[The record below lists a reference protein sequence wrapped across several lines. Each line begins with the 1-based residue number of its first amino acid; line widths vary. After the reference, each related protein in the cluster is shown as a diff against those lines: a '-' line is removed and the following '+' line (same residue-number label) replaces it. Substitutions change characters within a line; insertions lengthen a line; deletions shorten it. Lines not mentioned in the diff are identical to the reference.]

1 MEDPDNSFLIIPSYT
16 PSTEKYTIYFIEMH
30 LSSEDTTI
38 EINLDKSDSSLGNL
52 FKIDMRTKYY
62 GKDVYLVNIYKC
74 SFNPSLLDKKKIK
87 YSNETKTC
95 EIKITLT
102 QKKCI
107 FDSIN
112 TINIEKDNFLGV
124 LKFSDYKWYLGMK
137 YKPPTKIELS
147 NNQIFQYFLNALIE
161 KDNKNK
167 KDLCFIK
174 LINYGI
180 NLLKKI
186 FLNNYDYELFI
197 LVYINS
203 FYTEIGE
210 LVKQTLD
217 LFEIDKDYITIDSS
231 FMVYLEELEKIYQN
245 HYDLL
250 EKMEMKSEKY
260 SIRFYTV
267 YIYFLSELKQNEKL
281 LSILYELMNNNK
293 YDNLILPK
301 LYLSKFFKFYKTLEI
316 PEDIK
321 AILQNSFIISSKT
334 YNDLLNSFSLIS
346 EFTKKNFVNI
356 LTSVKNNYE
365 KIHEICSKE
374 KNSIS
379 IDDYYTQN
387 NKDIN
392 ELKTIKECLD
402 FILTNKK
409 KYEYETIQ
417 IGIDTYLYFIK
428 NHYEQ
433 EFLYYL
439 ENKLF
444 EYFLKYEDLENAI
457 SFSSQLRRRQ
467 FIPLLEYIKK
477 NIEKISEICLK
488 FNEKI
493 NIEKYVQKFPSDEL
507 TKIME
512 LIQYIIQ
519 FEKNSSKKFIKF
531 NINIWEDYTHTKNI
545 DDLFIIRKI
554 IFLCSEIEPQ
564 LNENSIDLGEKIHN
578 LGLELIRKGQLKGEK
593 LNQFLG
599 ENEIFYTDNK
609 IKKLEKENDK
619 MKDKIENMEQKVSNI
634 QYDVSKLKT
643 EVNSLSNSNEKIL
656 GKINSIESNI
666 RKIKDDIYELKHPP
680 VEHNDYSHN
689 YYNQ

>member
-137 YKPPTKIELS
+137 YKPPTQIELS

-167 KDLCFIK
+167 KDLCFIE

-346 EFTKKNFVNI
+346 EFTNKKFVSI
-356 LTSVKNNYE
+356 LISVKNNYE

-374 KNSIS
+374 KNLIS
-379 IDDYYTQN
+379 IDNYYTQN

-409 KYEYETIQ
+409 NMNMKR
-417 IGIDTYLYFIK
+417 F
-428 NHYEQ
+428 
-433 EFLYYL
+433 
-439 ENKLF
+439 KL
-444 EYFLKYEDLENAI
+444 
-457 SFSSQLRRRQ
+457 
-467 FIPLLEYIKK
+467 
-477 NIEKISEICLK
+477 
-488 FNEKI
+488 
-493 NIEKYVQKFPSDEL
+493 V
-507 TKIME
+507 
-512 LIQYIIQ
+512 
-519 FEKNSSKKFIKF
+519 
-531 NINIWEDYTHTKNI
+531 
-545 DDLFIIRKI
+545 
-554 IFLCSEIEPQ
+554 
-564 LNENSIDLGEKIHN
+564 
-578 LGLELIRKGQLKGEK
+578 
-593 LNQFLG
+593 
-599 ENEIFYTDNK
+599 
-609 IKKLEKENDK
+609 
-619 MKDKIENMEQKVSNI
+619 
-634 QYDVSKLKT
+634 
-643 EVNSLSNSNEKIL
+643 
-656 GKINSIESNI
+656 
-666 RKIKDDIYELKHPP
+666 
-680 VEHNDYSHN
+680 
-689 YYNQ
+689 

>member
-137 YKPPTKIELS
+137 YKPPTQIELS

-167 KDLCFIK
+167 KDLCFIE

-231 FMVYLEELEKIYQN
+231 FI
-245 HYDLL
+245 
-250 EKMEMKSEKY
+250 
-260 SIRFYTV
+260 
-267 YIYFLSELKQNEKL
+267 
-281 LSILYELMNNNK
+281 
-293 YDNLILPK
+293 
-301 LYLSKFFKFYKTLEI
+301 
-316 PEDIK
+316 
-321 AILQNSFIISSKT
+321 
-334 YNDLLNSFSLIS
+334 
-346 EFTKKNFVNI
+346 
-356 LTSVKNNYE
+356 
-365 KIHEICSKE
+365 
-374 KNSIS
+374 
-379 IDDYYTQN
+379 
-387 NKDIN
+387 
-392 ELKTIKECLD
+392 
-402 FILTNKK
+402 
-409 KYEYETIQ
+409 
-417 IGIDTYLYFIK
+417 
-428 NHYEQ
+428 
-433 EFLYYL
+433 
-439 ENKLF
+439 
-444 EYFLKYEDLENAI
+444 
-457 SFSSQLRRRQ
+457 
-467 FIPLLEYIKK
+467 
-477 NIEKISEICLK
+477 
-488 FNEKI
+488 
-493 NIEKYVQKFPSDEL
+493 
-507 TKIME
+507 
-512 LIQYIIQ
+512 
-519 FEKNSSKKFIKF
+519 
-531 NINIWEDYTHTKNI
+531 
-545 DDLFIIRKI
+545 
-554 IFLCSEIEPQ
+554 
-564 LNENSIDLGEKIHN
+564 
-578 LGLELIRKGQLKGEK
+578 
-593 LNQFLG
+593 
-599 ENEIFYTDNK
+599 
-609 IKKLEKENDK
+609 
-619 MKDKIENMEQKVSNI
+619 
-634 QYDVSKLKT
+634 
-643 EVNSLSNSNEKIL
+643 
-656 GKINSIESNI
+656 
-666 RKIKDDIYELKHPP
+666 
-680 VEHNDYSHN
+680 
-689 YYNQ
+689 